1 MIPTPSHLLG
11 RISPISSSQ
20 AGTQGQ
26 ETAGTGVQTAGNTV
40 SAVGLTPGVGNAWQL
55 VAIEAKHQQATA
67 KLGAEVR
74 ELRQALATES
84 TALQA
89 AQALNE
95 KLFNEM
101 HSVT

>member
-1 MIPTPSHLLG
+1 MSMQQVQHEGTRLDACGEAAAQLAAVLL
-11 RISPISSSQ
+11 IESKNQ
-20 AGTQGQ
+20 QG
-26 ETAGTGVQTAGNTV
+26 
-40 SAVGLTPGVGNAWQL
+40 
-55 VAIEAKHQQATA
+55 TA

-74 ELRQALATES
+74 ELRRLATES
-84 TALQA
+84 TALQ

>member
-1 MIPTPSHLLG
+1 M
-11 RISPISSSQ
+11 
-20 AGTQGQ
+20 
-26 ETAGTGVQTAGNTV
+26 
-40 SAVGLTPGVGNAWQL
+40 QL
-55 VAIEAKHQQATA
+55 VAIEAHQQATA

>member
-1 MIPTPSHLLG
+1 MRTTPTPSRWPRWRLG
-11 RISPISSSQ
+11 SRGGERQGSRLKEGAAQQ
-20 AGTQGQ
+20 AA
-26 ETAGTGVQTAGNTV
+26 TAREEAAAQ
-40 SAVGLTPGVGNAWQL
+40 LRQQL
-55 VAIEAKHQQATA
+55 VAIEAKHQQGTA

-74 ELRQALATES
+74 ELRHSLATES

-95 KLFNEM
+95 KLFNET